1 MGIASILNMG
11 VIALN
16 RYIRVL
22 KPALYRRLFPSK
34 RNAWFFCALV
44 WLVAFFFSTAPLYGW
59 GKFDYHK
66 KFSTCSLIW
75 EKHISYVIVV
85 VGGVINGCTIAIFYC
100 YYKIYQTVKQSSLN
114 INAHS
119 EGNQGVNASSAGRTD
134 IKLLKT
140 SFTVV
145 CFFLMTWGP
154 VCIVVLFETA
164 GFDIPREI
172 SATVIFLMFSS
183 SYVNPIIYGIMNPQF
198 QLAFKRALSCGR
210 YGNNNVSQN
219 CKGTEPDKR

>member
-1 MGIASILNMG
+1 M
-11 VIALN
+11 
-16 RYIRVL
+16 
-22 KPALYRRLFPSK
+22 
-34 RNAWFFCALV
+34 
-44 WLVAFFFSTAPLYGW
+44 
-59 GKFDYHK
+59 
-66 KFSTCSLIW
+66 
-75 EKHISYVIVV
+75 
-85 VGGVINGCTIAIFYC
+85 
-100 YYKIYQTVKQSSLN
+100 KQSSLN

-119 EGNQGVNASSAGRTD
+119 EGNQGVNASNARRTD

-154 VCIVVLFETA
+154 VSIVVLFEIA

-183 SYVNPIIYGIMNPQF
+183 SYVNLIIYGIMNPQL
-198 QLAFKRALSCGR
+198 QLAFKRALSRGR

>member
-1 MGIASILNMG
+1 M
-11 VIALN
+11 
-16 RYIRVL
+16 
-22 KPALYRRLFPSK
+22 
-34 RNAWFFCALV
+34 
-44 WLVAFFFSTAPLYGW
+44 
-59 GKFDYHK
+59 
-66 KFSTCSLIW
+66 
-75 EKHISYVIVV
+75 
-85 VGGVINGCTIAIFYC
+85 
-100 YYKIYQTVKQSSLN
+100 KQSSLN

-119 EGNQGVNASSAGRTD
+119 EGNQGVNASNARRTD

-154 VCIVVLFETA
+154 VSIVVLFEIA

-183 SYVNPIIYGIMNPQF
+183 SYVNPIIYGIMNPQL
-198 QLAFKRALSCGR
+198 QLAFKRALSRGR

-219 CKGTEPDKR
+219 CKGTEPDKRWRLTVSAEHSTPSITLTTERSVSELLML

>member
-1 MGIASILNMG
+1 MLGFF
-11 VIALN
+11 ALSFGW
-16 RYIRVL
+16 L
-22 KPALYRRLFPSK
+22 LF
-34 RNAWFFCALV
+34 FY
-44 WLVAFFFSTAPLYGW
+44 STAPLNGW

-66 KFSTCSLIW
+66 KFSICSLIW
-75 EKHISYVIVV
+75 KEHISYVIVV
-85 VGGVINGCTIAIFYC
+85 VGGVLNGCTIAIFYC

-119 EGNQGVNASSAGRTD
+119 EGNQCVNARRTD
-134 IKLLKT
+134 IKLLKA

-145 CFFLMTWGP
+145 CVFVMTWGP
-154 VCIVVLFETA
+154 VSIVVLFEIA

-183 SYVNPIIYGIMNPQF
+183 SYVNPIIYGIMNPQL